1 MKDNRF
7 GDLGRKRIYNKN
19 FHDIDQEVVLW
30 DVLDINNSEDILFR
44 FIYTNS
50 QYKQG
55 VRLAI
60 DVGEGY
66 LEINGIQSKGMHLWE
81 DTCLGEVK
89 IHCESSEGKLSVY
102 KIFNL
107 GLTNPQGGVRSQVA
121 SCGMLVEQR
130 NNVYVYHCND
140 AGFQTNFDKLVFEIE
155 FPETEEQRE

>member
-1 MKDNRF
+1 M
-7 GDLGRKRIYNKN
+7 
-19 FHDIDQEVVLW
+19 
-30 DVLDINNSEDILFR
+30 
-44 FIYTNS
+44 
-50 QYKQG
+50 
-55 VRLAI
+55 
-60 DVGEGY
+60 GEGY

-102 KIFNL
+102 NIFNL

>member
-30 DVLDINNSEDILFR
+30 DVLDINNSEDILFK
-44 FIYTNS
+44 FT
-50 QYKQG
+50 YKQG

-102 KIFNL
+102 NIFNL

-121 SCGMLVEQR
+121 SCGMLGEQR